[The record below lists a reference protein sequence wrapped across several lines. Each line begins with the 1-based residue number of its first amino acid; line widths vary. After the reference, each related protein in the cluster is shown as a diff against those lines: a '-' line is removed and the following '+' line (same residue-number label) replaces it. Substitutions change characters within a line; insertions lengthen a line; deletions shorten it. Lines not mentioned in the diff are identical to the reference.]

1 MGGQNDRKGVPL
13 HLAAIETRDHMIKAI
28 VGVQRHAAARDPTVL
43 GAAIAHA
50 DDTTIGYQ
58 N

>member
-1 MGGQNDRKGVPL
+1 
-13 HLAAIETRDHMIKAI
+13 MIKAI
-28 VGVQRHAAARDPTVL
+28 VGVLLHAAALDPTVL
-43 GAAIAHA
+43 GAAITHA